1 MSNGMRVDLS
11 ALDEVIRKLWRLL
24 DDMDKAGTT
33 SKYDTTIPEHAFGQ
47 TSGEVVFHEA
57 KNLHAAQTEMKT
69 KIEGIIKT
77 LHGLIDD
84 FSTKTSKVRDRYN
97 DEEHEIK
104 RGVGGGSGGSTKGKL
119 AQTN

>member
-47 TSGEVVFHEA
+47 TSGEVVFQEA
-57 KNLHAAQTEMKT
+57 KNLHGAQNEMKT

-84 FSTKTSKVRDRYN
+84 FSTKTSKVRDKYN

-104 RGVGGGSGGSTKGKL
+104 KSVGGDSGGSTKGRL
-119 AQTN
+119 AQTD

>member
-11 ALDEVIRKLWRLL
+11 ALDDVIRRLWRLL

-33 SKYDTTIPEHAFGQ
+33 SKYSTEIPMNAFGQ
-47 TSGEVVFHEA
+47 ASGESCVFHEA
-57 KNLHAAQTEMKT
+57 AELHGAHGEMKT
-69 KIEGIIKT
+69 KIEGIIDK

-84 FSTKTSKVRDRYN
+84 FSTKTSKVRDKYN

-104 RGVGGGSGGSTKGKL
+104 RSVGGDSGGSTKGKL
-119 AQTN
+119 AS

>member
-11 ALDEVIRKLWRLL
+11 AVDEVIRKLWTLL

-33 SKYDTTIPEHAFGQ
+33 SKYDTEISTDALGQ
-47 TSGEVVFHEA
+47 VSQHSCRFVEA
-57 KNLHAAQTEMKT
+57 QHLHAAHTDMKNT
-69 KIEGIIKT
+69 IEGIINH

-97 DEEHEIK
+97 NKEHEIK
-104 RGVGGGSGGSTKGKL
+104 HSMGDGSGGSTKNQL
-119 AQTN
+119 E